1 MKVEQIYELTNT
13 IAKEVVGEE
22 AVLKEDLSNV
32 VDIGEAIFNNTSVDN
47 YVKQL
52 VNHIGKVIF
61 VNRAYAGNAPSV
73 LMDGWEFGSVLEK
86 IKAEMPEAKAN
97 ESWELED
104 GKSYDP
110 NIFYKPKVSAKFFN
124 SKTTFEVDMSFTEM
138 QVKESFS
145 SAEQLNGFISMLTN
159 EVEKAMTIRLDAL
172 IKSTINSMTADT
184 LHDAYGGAPQAGES
198 HVRAV
203 NLLHLYQQEIDPSLT
218 SAKDAIT
225 TPEFIRF
232 AVLKMKLYVSRLSNA
247 STLFNMG
254 GNVRFTPSDL
264 LHIVMLSEFK
274 ESASVYLQSDTY
286 NEEFTALPNAE
297 TVPYWQGSGTD
308 YDFKSTSRINVTSGS
323 GNEIET
329 DGILAV
335 MFDRDALGVTNLDR
349 RVTTHYNPKAE
360 FFTNFYKAEAGYFND
375 GDENFVVF
383 YVKGDDEEVEVEG

>member
-1 MKVEQIYELTNT
+1 MKVEQIYELTNKIT
-13 IAKEVVGEE
+13 EQVVGDSV
-22 AVLKEDLSNV
+22 VLQEDLSNV
-32 VDIGEAIFNNTSVDN
+32 VDVGEAIFDSTSVDN
-47 YVKQL
+47 YVREL
-52 VNHIGKVIF
+52 VDHIGKVVF

-73 LMDGWEFGSVLEK
+73 LMDGWEYGSVLQK
-86 IKAEMPEAKAN
+86 VKAEMPEARVN

-124 SKTTFEVDMSFTEM
+124 SKTTFEVDVSFTEM

-184 LHDAYGGAPQAGES
+184 LYDAYGKTPTATDN

-203 NLLHLYQQEIDPSLT
+203 NLLDLYRKEVDSSLT

-232 AVLKMKLYVSRLSNA
+232 AALKMKLYVSRLSNA
-247 STLFNMG
+247 SSLFNMG
-254 GNVRFTPSDL
+254 GNVRFTSDDY
-264 LHIVMLSEFK
+264 LHVIMLSEFR
-274 ESASVYLQSDTY
+274 EAASVYLQSDTY
-286 NEEFTALPNAE
+286 NEEFTSLPNSE

-308 YDFKSTSRINVTSGS
+308 FSFESTSRINVKSGS
-323 GNEIET
+323 GHHMET

-335 MFDRDALGVTNLDR
+335 MFDRDALGVSNLDR
-349 RVTTHYNPKAE
+349 RVKSQYNPKAE
-360 FFTNFYKAEAGYFND
+360 FYNNFYKADAGYFND

-383 YVKGDDEEVEVEG
+383 YVKGEEEE